1 MGAPTFRVTPVDSL
15 TLRLGGELDMSTVQI
30 LRDALRWVPAEGR
43 VTLDLSDLAFLDSS
57 GLNEFAQY
65 ADSLNG
71 RGPLILANVPE
82 QLVSLLELVAFDKLD
97 TIEIR

>member
-1 MGAPTFRVTPVDSL
+1 MDATVFRVTPEDGP
-15 TLRLGGELDMSTVQI
+15 TLRLAGELDMSTVQI
-30 LRDALRWVPAEGR
+30 LRDALQSIPTEGK
-43 VTLDLSDLAFLDSS
+43 VTLELSELAFLDSS

-65 ADSLNG
+65 AASLNG

-82 QLVSLLELVAFDKLD
+82 RLASLLTLVAFDKLD